1 VTVSKKKLGLIHVI
15 IHESKGTKVSMFYYE
30 RLFLLQQGLL
40 YQFCKLGV
48 MSAVHVTVL
57 SPVTVPL

>member
-1 VTVSKKKLGLIHVI
+1 MRLGSCYNTWKQGNENIHV
-15 IHESKGTKVSMFYYE
+15 
-30 RLFLLQQGLL
+30 LLWETSSAVARTFISVLN
-40 YQFCKLGV
+40 LGI